1 MQTTPKSLRLHIAL
15 LGTVNSG
22 KSSFLNLITGQQTS
36 IISDIGGTTTD
47 VVEKSQEFHPLGP
60 VLWLDTAGFGDTS
73 ELANKRLQKTLQV
86 LDRTDIALLICKG
99 DTIGSEEQ
107 HIINLAAEKKI
118 PLLRIYNQ
126 ADKYPVNATDGIA
139 VNSTDLSSRD
149 TVIKQLTSA
158 LIRLCPEDFL
168 NSTPL
173 LGDLLPEQSTA
184 IMIIPLDYEAPKG
197 RLIMPQVQAIRDCLD
212 HNQNIIMVKE
222 GNYTSVL
229 QNLKTPPA
237 LVICDSQVVDKMVA
251 QTPADIPCTTFSILM
266 ARFKGD
272 LYKMTQGAAIIDKL
286 QDGDK
291 VLIAESCTH
300 HAAEDDI
307 GRVKIPNWLLKKTG
321 KNLQINYTNGCDF
334 VRNLAEYKLV
344 IQCGGCAINRRE
356 ILSRIYKCE
365 QAGVAITNYGICI
378 SELKGVLQQVL
389 QPFGDIYQAY
399 IKAKQN

>member
-212 HNQNIIMVKE
+212 HNQNIIMVKP
-222 GNYTSVL
+222 
-229 QNLKTPPA
+229 QNSAGISYL
-237 LVICDSQVVDKMVA
+237 
-251 QTPADIPCTTFSILM
+251 
-266 ARFKGD
+266 RF
-272 LYKMTQGAAIIDKL
+272 A
-286 QDGDK
+286 
-291 VLIAESCTH
+291 SC
-300 HAAEDDI
+300 
-307 GRVKIPNWLLKKTG
+307 R
-321 KNLQINYTNGCDF
+321 
-334 VRNLAEYKLV
+334 
-344 IQCGGCAINRRE
+344 
-356 ILSRIYKCE
+356 
-365 QAGVAITNYGICI
+365 
-378 SELKGVLQQVL
+378 
-389 QPFGDIYQAY
+389 
-399 IKAKQN
+399 